1 MNKRTKKINKTIN
14 ILKKRVLIEVKY
26 VYDIDIN

>member
-1 MNKRTKKINKTIN
+1 MIQKTKKINKTIN

>member
-1 MNKRTKKINKTIN
+1 MIKKRKKINKTIN